1 MPFFAKDRHLN
12 ILLYSSSAIFS
23 MLGLAYSSVP
33 LYRLFCN
40 ATGFGGSAKIDSQR
54 FAFRG
59 TEKETYRQIQVRL
72 VADASKQ
79 LRWKFKPLQ
88 KTVLV
93 KPGESALCFYLAEN
107 TSAEDAT
114 GVATYNISPAKAAPY
129 FNKIQC
135 FCFEEQRLAANESV
149 EMPVFFYIDRDFELD
164 ISMADVQEIVLSYTF
179 FKTS

>member
-1 MPFFAKDRHLN
+1 M
-12 ILLYSSSAIFS
+12 LYSSAAIFS

-40 ATGFGGSAKIDSQR
+40 STGFGGSARINHSQQL
-54 FAFRG
+54 ALRG
-59 TEKETYRQIQVRL
+59 AEEETYKQIRVRL
-72 VADASKQ
+72 IADASKQ

-88 KTVLV
+88 KTMLV
-93 KPGESALCFYLAEN
+93 RPGESALCFYLAEN
-107 TSAEDAT
+107 ISDEDAT
-114 GVATYNISPAKAAPY
+114 GIATYNISPTKAAPY

-149 EMPVFFYIDRDFELD
+149 EMPVFFYIDKEFELD
-164 ISMADVQEIVLSYTF
+164 INMADVQEIALSYTF